1 MKRYQKV
8 LGKRKR
14 KIERRLA
21 GVMKDRGGPVM
32 MAGQNI
38 RYEVSAKTDGIGV
51 GGIGAFHQLAQRIG
65 LVRRIDERLQLLKVH
80 LPYHES
86 DHVLSPA
93 YNILTGGMRLEDIE
107 LMRRDEVFLD
117 ALGARRIPDPTTSGD
132 FTRRF
137 GEADI
142 CILMDVIN
150 ESRQVVWKEQA
161 ADILKDAFI
170 DIDGTIAPTL
180 GECKC
185 GMEYNYTGVWGYHPL
200 IVSLWN
206 TKEVLYLVNRSGNVA
221 SHEGCAEWIDRALYL
236 VQSHAQ
242 RVTLRGD
249 TDFSLTK
256 NFDRWSDGADFIF
269 GMDASPGLV
278 GRAEA
283 VAKADWTALERKAK
297 YVVQTE
303 PREKPLNIKEAIV
316 VEREFKNVKLVSEWV
331 AKIRYRPGQCAKT
344 YDLVILKKN
353 LSVEK
358 GEKVLFD
365 DIRYFFYITTRVDL
379 TPAKV
384 VESANQRCDQ
394 ENVIEQLK
402 NGVNAMRIPVN
413 DLLSNWAYMVIAA
426 LAWNLKSW
434 FAMMMP
440 DREKGRVMLK
450 MEFRRFL
457 NNIIRLPCQII
468 RQGRQI
474 IYRLMSYNPWMSDF
488 LKTWEVIRQFS
499 TA

>member
-21 GVMKDRGGPVM
+21 GVMRDRGGPVM
-32 MAGQNI
+32 TAGRNI
-38 RYEVSAKTDGIGV
+38 RYEASAKTDGIGV
-51 GGIGAFHQLAQRIG
+51 GGIGAFHQMAQRIG
-65 LVRRIDERLQLLKVH
+65 LVRRIDEKLQLLKVH

-86 DHVLSPA
+86 DHVLNLG
-93 YNILTGGMRLEDIE
+93 YNILTGGTRLEDIE
-107 LMRRDEVFLD
+107 LRRGDEVFLD
-117 ALGARRIPDPTTSGD
+117 ALGASRIPDPTTSGD

-137 GEADI
+137 GEQDI
-142 CILMDVIN
+142 YTLMDVIN
-150 ESRQVVWKEQA
+150 ESRQEVWKGKA
-161 ADILKDAFI
+161 KKILENVFVDM
-170 DIDGTIAPTL
+170 DGTVAPTL
-180 GECKC
+180 GECKG

-200 IVSLWN
+200 IISLWN
-206 TKEVLYLVNRSGNVA
+206 TKEVLYLVNRPGNVA
-221 SHEGCAEWIDRALYL
+221 SHDGCAVWIDRAIDL
-236 VQSHAQ
+236 VKPYAR

-249 TDFSLTK
+249 TDFSLTRH
-256 NFDRWSDGADFIF
+256 FDRWSNGADFIF
-269 GMDASPGLV
+269 GMDAREGLV
-278 GRAEA
+278 KRAEA
-283 VAKADWTALERKAK
+283 VAEADWTALERKAK
-297 YVVQTE
+297 HIVKTE
-303 PREKPLNIKEAIV
+303 SREKPLNVKEAIV
-316 VEREFKNVKLVSEWV
+316 VEREFKNVKLASEWV
-331 AKIRYRPGQCAKT
+331 TKIRYRPVQCAKT

-358 GEKVLFD
+358 GDQVLFD

-379 TPAKV
+379 TPTEV

-402 NGVNAMRIPVN
+402 NGVNAMRVPVN

-434 FAMMMP
+434 FALMMP

-450 MEFRRFL
+450 MEFRCFL

-468 RQGRQI
+468 RRGRQI

-488 LKTWEVIRQFS
+488 LKTWEVIRRFS

>member
-1 MKRYQKV
+1 
-8 LGKRKR
+8 
-14 KIERRLA
+14 
-21 GVMKDRGGPVM
+21 
-32 MAGQNI
+32 MAGRNI
-38 RYEVSAKTDGIGV
+38 RYEASAKTNGIVV
-51 GGIGAFHQLAQRIG
+51 GGIGAIHQMVQRIG
-65 LVRRIDERLQLLKVH
+65 LARRIDERLQLLKVH

-93 YNILTGGMRLEDIE
+93 YNLLTGGMRLEDIE
-107 LMRRDEVFLD
+107 LRRGDSVFLD

-137 GEADI
+137 GEQDI
-142 CILMDVIN
+142 YTLMAVIN
-150 ESRQVVWKEQA
+150 ESRQEVWKKKA
-161 ADILKDAFI
+161 GKILQEAFI

-221 SHEGCAEWIDRALYL
+221 SHDGCASWIDRSIEL
-236 VQSHAQ
+236 VKPHAR

-249 TDFSLTK
+249 TDFSLTM

-269 GMDASPGLV
+269 GMDACPGLV
-278 GRAEA
+278 GRANA
-283 VAKADWTALERKAK
+283 VAEADWTALERKAK
-297 YVVQTE
+297 HVVKTE
-303 PREKPLNIKEAIV
+303 PREKPLNVKEAIV
-316 VEREFKNVKLVSEWV
+316 VEREFKNVKLTSEWV
-331 AKIRYRPGQCAKT
+331 TKIRYRPAKCAKT

-353 LSVEK
+353 LSLEK

-365 DIRYFFYITTRVDL
+365 DIRYFFYITTRTDL
-379 TPAKV
+379 TPAEV

-402 NGVNAMRIPVN
+402 NGVNAMRVPVN

-450 MEFRRFL
+450 MEFRCFL

-474 IYRLMSYNPWMSDF
+474 IYRLMSYNPWMADF
-488 LKTWEVIRQFS
+488 LKTWEVIRRFS

>member
-1 MKRYQKV
+1 VKRYQKV
-8 LGKRKR
+8 LGQRKR

-21 GVMKDRGGPVM
+21 GMMKDRGGPVM
-32 MAGQNI
+32 TAGQNI
-38 RYEVSAKTDGIGV
+38 RYEVSEKTNGMGV
-51 GGIGAFHQLAQRIG
+51 GGIGAFHQMAQRIG

-86 DHVLSPA
+86 DHVLNPV
-93 YNILTGGMRLEDIE
+93 YNILAGGMRLEDIE
-107 LMRRDEVFLD
+107 LRRGDEVFLD
-117 ALGARRIPDPTTSGD
+117 ALGASRIPDPTTSGD

-137 GEADI
+137 KEEDI
-142 CILMDVIN
+142 GVLMDVIN
-150 ESRQVVWKEQA
+150 ESRQEVWKEKA
-161 ADILKDAFI
+161 KDILKEAFI
-170 DIDGTIAPTL
+170 DMDGTVARTF
-180 GECKC
+180 GECKG
-185 GMEYNYTGVWGYHPL
+185 GMEYNYTGIWGYHPL

-206 TKEVLYLVNRSGNVA
+206 TKEVLYLVNRPGNVA
-221 SHEGCAEWIDRALYL
+221 SHDGCAEWIDRAIDL
-236 VQSHAQ
+236 VKPYAE

-249 TDFSLTK
+249 TDFSLTRH
-256 NFDRWSDGADFIF
+256 FDRWSDRADFIF

-278 GRAEA
+278 GRANA
-283 VAKADWTALERKAK
+283 VAEADWMVLERKAK
-297 YVVQTE
+297 HVVQTE
-303 PREKPLNIKEAIV
+303 PREKPLNVKEAIV
-316 VEREFKNVKLVSEWV
+316 VEREFKNVKLVSEW
-331 AKIRYRPGQCAKT
+331 ATKIRYRPGQCAKT

-379 TPAKV
+379 TPAELVK
-384 VESANQRCDQ
+384 SANQRGDQ

-402 NGVNAMRIPVN
+402 NGVNAMRMPVN

-488 LKTWEVIRQFS
+488 LKTWEAIRQFS